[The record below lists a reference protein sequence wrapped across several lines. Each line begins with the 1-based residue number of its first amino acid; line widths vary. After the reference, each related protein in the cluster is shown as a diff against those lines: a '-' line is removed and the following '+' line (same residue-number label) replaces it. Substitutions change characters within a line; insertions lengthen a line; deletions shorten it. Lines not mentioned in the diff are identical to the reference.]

1 MLRLAKRTLRKTLET
16 LDEPIQSGVPVL
28 VLEPSCASVFRD
40 ELRKLLPH
48 DEHAR
53 RLVDQ
58 TVILDELLSRHA
70 PDWTPPPMNRR
81 ALIHGHC
88 HQNALIG
95 SHGERDLLARAGL
108 DATLLNAGCCGM
120 AGSFGYEAGE
130 RYEVSMAIGERV
142 LLPAVRSADE
152 DTILVADGFS
162 CRSQITAGT
171 GRRALH
177 TAEVLQRGL
186 QPIA

>member
-1 MLRLAKRTLRKTLET
+1 
-16 LDEPIQSGVPVL
+16 
-28 VLEPSCASVFRD
+28 
-40 ELRKLLPH
+40 
-48 DEHAR
+48 
-53 RLVDQ
+53 
-58 TVILDELLSRHA
+58 
-70 PDWTPPPMNRR
+70 
-81 ALIHGHC
+81 
-88 HQNALIG
+88 
-95 SHGERDLLARAGL
+95 
-108 DATLLNAGCCGM
+108 M

-142 LLPAVRSADE
+142 LLPAVRSAEE